1 MDPASYHVAAE
12 NTSRT
17 YPKHTIAIV
26 VLPKFRNTKLYQY
39 LTIRNIG
46 KFDFGNKPKK
56 PCIAGKASTRGQC
69 YSMGDSLSRS
79 RDATVWIALQVAFQ
93 VFVFPISSSDYYDDL
108 FALYLQKYISFKKS
122 SDVPK
127 FISKNI

>member
-1 MDPASYHVAAE
+1 
-12 NTSRT
+12 
-17 YPKHTIAIV
+17 
-26 VLPKFRNTKLYQY
+26 
-39 LTIRNIG
+39 
-46 KFDFGNKPKK
+46 
-56 PCIAGKASTRGQC
+56 
-69 YSMGDSLSRS
+69 MGDSLSRS